1 MRLLKMSE
9 DGEVISDLSD
19 SECNLIRISLRL
31 WRDGIAKWLD
41 FAVDQNAANLI
52 NYYVDEMNQ
61 VDNLLK
67 KL

>member
-9 DGEVISDLSD
+9 DGEVMSELSD

-41 FAVDQNAANLI
+41 FAVGQNAANLI